1 MKSFRSNVAT
11 TCRKRFFNNAISYKA
26 VDIALIMSL
35 QMVRESVVLAKY
47 DLQEAISWDES
58 KCEYSK
64 GFSKVAMVCLRIIF
78 LVLLLPATRTD

>member
-1 MKSFRSNVAT
+1 MKRFRTIVAT
-11 TCRKRFFNNAISYKA
+11 ACRKRFKNIDILFKV

-35 QMVRESVVLAKY
+35 QMVRESEELVKY

-64 GFSKVAMVCLRIIF
+64 GF
-78 LVLLLPATRTD
+78 